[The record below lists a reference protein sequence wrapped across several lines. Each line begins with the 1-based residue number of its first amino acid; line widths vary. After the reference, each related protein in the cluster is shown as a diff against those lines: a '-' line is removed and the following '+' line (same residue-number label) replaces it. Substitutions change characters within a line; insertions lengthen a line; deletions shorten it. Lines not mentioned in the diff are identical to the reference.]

1 MGHLYGENA
10 RTAELALRQW
20 KHHVVAC
27 VEAFSKNPTQVE
39 QSIARH
45 FSNYHYFANNLRKAL
60 NVAKK
65 DFTSN
70 TWKGFISCSLTQE
83 QKEAFGAW
91 DIQDADV
98 WSGLASYGE
107 SGYKFSLTYNRGNES
122 WVATYTGQEESG
134 KNAGWAVTGFAHD
147 PYNAAR
153 VLLFKVS
160 VVLPDVWKEYKPT
173 ALDEIG

>member
-1 MGHLYGENA
+1 MRTMYGDRADKA
-10 RTAELALRQW
+10 RLNMRLWSR
-20 KHHVVAC
+20 HVVDC
-27 VEAFSKNPTQVE
+27 LKAFEKNPTQIE

-45 FSNYHYFANNLRKAL
+45 FSNYHYFANELRKGI

-65 DFTSN
+65 DFNST
-70 TWKGFISCSLTQE
+70 TWKGFINCTLTQE

-91 DIQDADV
+91 DIQDTDV
-98 WSGLASYGE
+98 WDGLASYGE
-107 SGYKFSLTYNRGNES
+107 KGYKFSLSYNRANES
-122 WVATYTGQEESG
+122 WLATYVGQEDCG

-160 VVLPDVWKEYKPT
+160 SILPDNWKDYKPN
-173 ALDEIG
+173 AIDEIG